1 MNKWTV
7 FLAIF
12 IAGTWSLLLLP
23 WVVVGELTLTGTELS
38 DVLAVLPAIAIL
50 ILLISLYGRLSRT
63 LRIMAAVV
71 LGVSAYLALSTDFAY
86 TAASIALQESI
97 TGVAGEDS
105 LGQSLETSLI
115 FGASQLMAA
124 LLSLALLRAS
134 SSAKKRSENMELDA
148 RGLWESQS

>member
-23 WVVVGELTLTGTELS
+23 WVVVGELTLTGAELS
-38 DVLAVLPAIAIL
+38 DVLAILPAIAIL

-71 LGVSAYLALSTDFAY
+71 LGVSAYLALSTDFEY
-86 TAASIALQESI
+86 TAASISLQESI
-97 TGVAGEDS
+97 TGIAGEDS
-105 LGQSLETSLI
+105 LGKTLETSLI
-115 FGASQLMAA
+115 FGAGQLIAA
-124 LLSLALLRAS
+124 LLSLGLLRAS
-134 SSAKKRSENMELDA
+134 SSVKKRFESMELDA